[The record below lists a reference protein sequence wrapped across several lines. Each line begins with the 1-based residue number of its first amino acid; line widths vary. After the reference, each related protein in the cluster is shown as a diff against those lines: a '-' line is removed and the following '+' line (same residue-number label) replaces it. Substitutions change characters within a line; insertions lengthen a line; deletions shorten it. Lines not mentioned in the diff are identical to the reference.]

1 MRTVIQVVQRL
12 QPGGIETLVLDLAS
26 LTSQK
31 HKVFIISLEDDKNQA
46 LANWPRLNDFSKQL
60 IFLNKRPGWRLKT
73 LAKLI
78 KVYQHLNPDVVHT
91 HHIGPLIYGG
101 SAARMT
107 GVQCLVHTEHDAW
120 HLNNFKR
127 RILQRLA
134 FNFTNPYLVA
144 DSKHVAHALEKRL
157 PGCKPIVIPNGI
169 NINNFVPGNK
179 IKARRIL
186 NLPLKEKII
195 GCAARLEPVKGHRYL
210 LSTLVALDN
219 DIHLAL
225 AGNGSEKAALKNQ
238 AQSLNISHRVHFLG
252 HVNNMPSFYQSLDV
266 FCLPSLC
273 EGLPLSPL
281 EAQSCGIPVVV
292 SRTGGSPES
301 TCTSSGLIV
310 EPGQISEL
318 AMALNTLLS
327 TPQHKNPREFVKK
340 SGDVH
345 MMIEAY
351 ESIYNNNKTSFF
363 N

>member
-1 MRTVIQVVQRL
+1 MGTVIQVVQRL

-31 HKVFIISLEDDKNQA
+31 HKVFIISLEGNKNQS
-46 LANWPRLNDFSKQL
+46 LANWPRLDSFSKQL
-60 IFLNKRPGWRLKT
+60 IFLNKKPGWRLKSLT
-73 LAKLI
+73 NLI
-78 KVYQHLNPDVVHT
+78 KIYQDLNPDVVHT

-101 SAARMT
+101 LAARMT
-107 GVQCLVHTEHDAW
+107 GIQCLVHTEHDAW
-120 HLNNFKR
+120 HLKNFKR

-134 FNFTNPYLVA
+134 FNFTNPHLVA
-144 DSKHVAHALEKRL
+144 DSKHVAYALEKRL

-169 NINNFVPGNK
+169 NINHFVPGNK
-179 IKARRIL
+179 SEARRKL
-186 NLPLKEKII
+186 NLPLKDKII

-210 LSTLVALDN
+210 LTALKTLDN

-225 AGNGSEKAALKNQ
+225 AGNGQEKEALKKQ

-292 SRTGGSPES
+292 TRTGGSPES

-318 AMALNTLLS
+318 ALALNTLLS
-327 TPQHKNPREFVKK
+327 TPQHKNPREFTKK
-340 SGDVH
+340 CGDVRI
-345 MMIEAY
+345 MIEAY
-351 ESIYNNNKTSFF
+351 ESIYNNKKASSFY
-363 N
+363 